1 MLMRR
6 KIQRLSKGG
15 EATWNRVRLPMET
28 DDENAAF
35 KLALS
40 FEEELRRLLFR
51 YSRSDSDTEDLLQ
64 DT

>member
-1 MLMRR
+1 
-6 KIQRLSKGG
+6 
-15 EATWNRVRLPMET
+15 MET